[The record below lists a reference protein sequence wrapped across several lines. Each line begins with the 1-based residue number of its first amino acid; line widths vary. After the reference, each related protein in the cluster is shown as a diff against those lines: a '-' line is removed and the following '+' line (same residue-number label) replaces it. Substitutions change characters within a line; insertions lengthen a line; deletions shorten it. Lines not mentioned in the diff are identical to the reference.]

1 MLLHSSKKQFF
12 IFNSV
17 HVCTLGSFTQRGR
30 KFWLYPI
37 KYVSPQISDKHH
49 PFQSDVQLCTGYG
62 VSVLQNEEFQ
72 RRWWWGWLYD
82 TMNVQN
88 TLNCMCAQSL
98 SRVQL
103 FLTPWTV
110 SCQATL
116 SLEFS
121 SKENWG
127 GSPVP
132 SPGDLP
138 DLGNASPALAVR
150 FFTTELSGVFLNH
163 N

>member
-1 MLLHSSKKQFF
+1 
-12 IFNSV
+12 
-17 HVCTLGSFTQRGR
+17 
-30 KFWLYPI
+30 
-37 KYVSPQISDKHH
+37 
-49 PFQSDVQLCTGYG
+49 
-62 VSVLQNEEFQ
+62 
-72 RRWWWGWLYD
+72 
-82 TMNVQN
+82 
-88 TLNCMCAQSL
+88 MCSL

-138 DLGNASPALAVR
+138 DPGNASPALAVR
-150 FFTTELSGVFLNH
+150 FFTTELSGVCLTTIEKKKRKQNKTICAELINIYFRVLKGNR
-163 N
+163 